1 MSSGLASK
9 VLVDTNSLIYSIEH
23 RVNLKNMLQELPE
36 VSGVLVPECVH
47 RELQAMSGDR
57 KYARGALE
65 LSEKFDRIPGEG
77 YADDCIIEIA
87 GKEHYFILSNDRALL
102 KRAKEAG
109 IRTLVLRGNRKVEF
123 A

>member
-1 MSSGLASK
+1 MDSGLASK
-9 VLVDTNSLIYSIEH
+9 VLIDTNSLIYSIEN
-23 RVNLKNMLQELPE
+23 RVNLKDLLQEVPE
-36 VSGVLVPECVH
+36 VNGILVPECVH
-47 RELQAMSGDR
+47 RELQAMSGNR

-87 GKEHYFILSNDRALL
+87 VRGHYFILSNDRALQ